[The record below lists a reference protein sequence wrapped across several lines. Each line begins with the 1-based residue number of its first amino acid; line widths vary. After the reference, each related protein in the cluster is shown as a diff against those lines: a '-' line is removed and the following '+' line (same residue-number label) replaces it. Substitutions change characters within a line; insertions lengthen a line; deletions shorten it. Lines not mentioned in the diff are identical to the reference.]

1 VQLDGA
7 AAHRDGH
14 GRVSYSSEAVEVRVR
29 CAGQRG
35 EQDKASGAAN

>member
-1 VQLDGA
+1 VQPDGA
-7 AAHRDGH
+7 AAHRDRQ

-35 EQDKASGAAN
+35 EWDKASGVAN